1 LPPPLPG
8 FDKRGQA
15 PLPDLFFS
23 TELIRQKSSIKSQ
36 AMKPLVTAIRFLAVT
51 ILYFGSFVVVSGAL
65 LSTTPQEDA
74 PTDAGATLI
83 ALLVVSLINAAVWTY
98 VIRRSG
104 WAGWKLVLA
113 VFVVFYGAN
122 TLMPQI
128 ETAYFVTRLPPG
140 MLPRL
145 FLAGLIIAAIFAPL
159 AVLILGK
166 RRPEANETRL
176 QILTGNWPV
185 KLTLIVIAYV
195 CLYFTFGYF
204 VAWRSP
210 AVRAYYGGSDPENFV
225 AHMASLIRSEPML
238 FLLQAVRALLWTAI
252 AIPVIKMM
260 KGAWWESGLA
270 VALLFAVVNSQLL
283 IPNPLMPPEVRMAH
297 LVETTTSNF
306 IFGWLIVLI
315 LRWKI
320 AGTQTQARPVTSH

>member
-1 LPPPLPG
+1 M
-8 FDKRGQA
+8 
-15 PLPDLFFS
+15 
-23 TELIRQKSSIKSQ
+23 KSSI
-36 AMKPLVTAIRFLAVT
+36 LNAIRFLAVT

-65 LSTTPQEDA
+65 LSTAPQEDA
-74 PTDAGATLI
+74 PADAGATLI

-98 VIRRSG
+98 VIRRSS
-104 WAGWKLVLA
+104 WTGWKLVLT

-145 FLAGLIIAAIFAPL
+145 FLAGLIIAAVFAPL

-166 RRPEANETRL
+166 AKREADATRVK
-176 QILTGNWPV
+176 ILAGGWAG
-185 KLTLIVIAYV
+185 KLALIVIAYII
-195 CLYFTFGYF
+195 LYFTFGYF
-204 VAWRSP
+204 IAWRSP
-210 AVRAYYGGSDPENFV
+210 AVRAYYGGSDPENFM
-225 AHMASLIRSEPML
+225 AHIASLLRSEPML

-252 AIPVIKMM
+252 AMPVIKMM

-320 AGTQTQARPVTSH
+320 AGAQTQARPVTSH